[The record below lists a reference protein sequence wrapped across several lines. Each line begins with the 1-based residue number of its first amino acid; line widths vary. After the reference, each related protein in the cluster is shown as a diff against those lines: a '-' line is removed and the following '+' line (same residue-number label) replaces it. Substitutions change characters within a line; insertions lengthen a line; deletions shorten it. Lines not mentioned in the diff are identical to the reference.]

1 MQRLPT
7 VLSLLPLK
15 STNRCD
21 NFPLLSGPSGQ
32 PQQVTLTAVTS
43 TSIKVSWGPL
53 PADDR
58 NGIIKGYKV
67 NYQSLP
73 NGDIELEFVNITS
86 QNQDEGEE
94 KILQN
99 LNEFTNYSISVLAFT
114 EIGDG
119 PPSVAK
125 VKQTLQDGK
134 LN

>member
-15 STNRCD
+15 SMNRCD
-21 NFPLLSGPSGQ
+21 NFPLLSGPSGP

-53 PADDR
+53 LANDR

-67 NYQSLP
+67 NYHSLP

-86 QNQDEGEE
+86 QKQDEGEE

-119 PPSVAK
+119 PSSVAK

>member
-15 STNRCD
+15 STRRYD
-21 NFPLLSGPSGQ
+21 NFPLLSGPSGP
-32 PQQVTLTAVTS
+32 PQQVTLKAVTS
-43 TSIKVSWGPL
+43 TSIEVSWGPVL
-53 PADDR
+53 ADDR

-86 QNQDEGEE
+86 QKQGEGEK
-94 KILQN
+94 KILKN

-114 EIGDG
+114 EVGDG
-119 PPSVAK
+119 PSSVAK